1 MMASPQVTD
10 RVTDPLSGP
19 SRVFPGDRRVLGAA
33 LVLVVAQLVWRAAIL
48 QRGGFFGD
56 DLNMVGRA
64 AAEPFGLD
72 YLFGVY
78 SAHVMPVG
86 MIANT
91 VVTSLGA
98 YNWTV
103 TAAALLLFQLAASLA
118 VYRMLRV
125 LFGARWAILVP
136 LSLYLFTPL
145 ALPAFYWWAAAVQ
158 ALPLQAAIAMAVAS
172 HVTFLRS
179 GRGVDALV
187 TGLWFLFGLGSFH
200 LKAVFAIPLLL
211 VMITVLYFPVR
222 ERLRSLATAF
232 GAYAVMAGAYSIL
245 FFLQLDR
252 LHGQAIGAP
261 ASEVAGRAM
270 ARMLGVTLPVLAAGG
285 PGPWWYKF
293 YAVPP
298 PLLIGASWLLIAVV
312 VAVTLV
318 FRRGAWKAWLILCV
332 YPPLLMVPILAGRSL
347 DRALGEEARY
357 LADVTPVLALCL
369 ALATLPLL
377 GEARPYRSRIPARA
391 AVRAGC
397 VLLAAGVA
405 AFSVY
410 SAQRYVTGTEPGRA
424 EIRSYLASVRTT
436 LASAPPGSDVYP
448 QQTPYDQ
455 FGFGYGDEGLSH
467 LTLSPLAPP
476 ELAALMRNPRPAT
489 APLVLDATGRRL
501 VPARLTGPYVAA
513 PGGCFPQRGG
523 LISIPLAHKG
533 GMVVLGLD
541 YRSTARTAAY
551 VHVGEQEVEI
561 VLEQGA
567 GRIHIPFTAPG
578 ASVRVEVLSPDT
590 QVCVIGGLFGGPVP
604 F

>member
-10 RVTDPLSGP
+10 RVTDPLADP
-19 SRVFPGDRRVLGAA
+19 ARTFPGGRRVLGAA
-33 LVLVVAQLVWRAAIL
+33 LVLIVAQLAWRAVIL
-48 QRGGFFGD
+48 RQGGFFGD

-98 YNWTV
+98 YDWTV

-158 ALPLQAAIAMAVAS
+158 ALPLQIAIAMAVAS

-179 GRGVDALV
+179 GRGVDAFV

-200 LKAVFAIPLLL
+200 LKAVLAIPLLL
-211 VMITVLYFPVR
+211 VLVTVLYFPVR
-222 ERLRSLATAF
+222 ERLRSLAAVF

-245 FFLQLDR
+245 FLLQLDR
-252 LHGQAIGAP
+252 LHGQEIGAP
-261 ASEVAGRAM
+261 SSEVAGRAM

-298 PLLIGASWLLIAVV
+298 PVMIGAAWLLIAVV
-312 VAVTLV
+312 VAVTL
-318 FRRGAWKAWLILCV
+318 FLRRGAWKAWLILCL

-357 LADVTPVLALCL
+357 LADVTPVIALCL
-369 ALATLPLL
+369 GLAMLPLL
-377 GEARPYRSRIPARA
+377 GEARPYRGRIPARA
-391 AVRAGC
+391 AGTVCA
-397 VLLAAGVA
+397 LPAAAVA

-410 SAQRYVTGTEPGRA
+410 SAQSYVTGTEPGRA
-424 EIRSYLASVRTT
+424 EIRSYLASVRAT
-436 LASAPPGSDVYP
+436 LASAPPGSDIYP
-448 QQTPYDQ
+448 QQTPYDR

-489 APLVLDATGRRL
+489 APLVLDPTGRRL
-501 VPARLTGPYVAA
+501 VRARLAGPYVAA
-513 PGGCFPQRGG
+513 PGGCFPQLGG
-523 LISIPLAHKG
+523 TISIPLVHKG

-551 VHVGEQEVEI
+551 VQVGEQEVEI
-561 VLEQGA
+561 VLEQGT

-578 ASVRVEVLSPDT
+578 SSVRMEILSAET
-590 QVCVIGGLFGGPVP
+590 QVCVIGGLFGGPTP
-604 F
+604 G

>member
-1 MMASPQVTD
+1 MASPQVTD

>member
-1 MMASPQVTD
+1 MASPQVTD
-10 RVTDPLSGP
+10 RAPDPLARASRPLPG
-19 SRVFPGDRRVLGAA
+19 SRRVFGVA
-33 LVLVVAQLVWRAAIL
+33 LVLVAAQLVWRAVVL
-48 QRGGFFGD
+48 NRGGFFGD

-86 MIANT
+86 MIANK

-158 ALPLQAAIAMAVAS
+158 ALPLQVAIAMAVAS

-179 GRGVDALV
+179 GRGADAVV

-211 VMITVLYFPVR
+211 VLVTVLYFPVR
-222 ERLRSLATAF
+222 ERLRSLAVVF
-232 GAYAVMAGAYSIL
+232 GAYAAMAGAYSIL
-245 FFLQLDR
+245 FVLQLDR
-252 LHGQAIGAP
+252 LHGQTVGAP

-298 PLLIGASWLLIAVV
+298 QLMIVAAWALVAVV
-312 VAVTLV
+312 VAVTLF
-318 FRRGAWKAWLILCV
+318 FRRGAWKAWLILAV

-357 LADVTPVLALCL
+357 LADVTPVIALCL
-369 ALATLPLL
+369 ALAMLPLL
-377 GEARPYRSRIPARA
+377 GEARPYRRRIPARA
-391 AVRAGC
+391 AVRTAC
-397 VLLAAGVA
+397 ALLAAGVA
-405 AFSVY
+405 ACSVY
-410 SAQRYVTGTEPGRA
+410 SAHRYVTGTEPGRA
-424 EIRSYLASVRTT
+424 EIRSYLASVRAT
-436 LASAPPGSDVYP
+436 LAAAPPGSDVYP

-455 FGFGYGDEGLSH
+455 FGFGYGDEGLSN

-489 APLVLDATGRRL
+489 APLVLDRTGRRL

-523 LISIPLAHKG
+523 LISVPLTHKG

-541 YRSTARTAAY
+541 YSSTARTAAY
-551 VHVGEQEVEI
+551 VRVGEQETEV
-561 VLEQGA
+561 VFEQGT

-578 ASVRVEVLSPDT
+578 TSVRLEILSAET
-590 QVCVIGGLFGGPVP
+590 QVCVTGGLFGGPVP
-604 F
+604 R